1 MIEYI
6 NLFILL
12 AMFGSTFYVYYRLKK
27 IFYLISIVMDS
38 EILDQLTDLGRDVDS
53 EFPKPKRGR
62 KKKADPK
69 INEFE
74 DNDVRDKRERLVACV
89 LSGNSKMYLGKEY
102 TEEQLN
108 KVDCNDVNT
117 LLNRYE
123 SILSAQM
130 TKSLGK
136 SVINLYSN
144 LACSV
149 LGVGNQQE
157 LSTDL
162 ECDPFLNTAMQ
173 RFTCDLYYRF
183 GALLAPVSV
192 GIITGKHYAKD
203 SITKLNDRS
212 DNGTCDTATRNC
224 NQTEEPLRIEQ
235 GRKLV
240 EYNKRKKEE
249 LKHFNEHITKRDD
262 IAEHKPRPDT
272 STYVYAGSLSV
283 LGLAIGGY
291 LLYGKFK
298 KRKQNLIDVQ
308 PSPVPKTSTELKR
321 DIFEM
326 L

>member
-38 EILDQLTDLGRDVDS
+38 EILDQLTNLERDVDS
-53 EFPKPKRGR
+53 EFPKPKRGQ
-62 KKKADPK
+62 KKKADTK
-69 INEFE
+69 INELE
-74 DNDVRDKRERLVACV
+74 HNNVRDKRERLVACI

-102 TEEQLN
+102 TQKQIN
-108 KVDCNDVNT
+108 KMDCNDVNT

-123 SILSAQM
+123 SVLSAQM

-136 SVINLYSN
+136 SIINLYSN
-144 LACSV
+144 IACSV

-173 RFTCDLYYRF
+173 RFRCDLYYRF

-192 GIITGKHYAKD
+192 GIITGKHYAKN

-212 DNGTCDTATRNC
+212 DKGTCDPATRNC
-224 NQTEEPLRIEQ
+224 NQTEEPSE
-235 GRKLV
+235 
-240 EYNKRKKEE
+240 N
-249 LKHFNEHITKRDD
+249 
-262 IAEHKPRPDT
+262 
-272 STYVYAGSLSV
+272 
-283 LGLAIGGY
+283 
-291 LLYGKFK
+291 
-298 KRKQNLIDVQ
+298 
-308 PSPVPKTSTELKR
+308 
-321 DIFEM
+321 
-326 L
+326 